1 MIKNNLLAVVLFA
14 TIFVGSF
21 TIGENTAL
29 FFNLL
34 GVVVVLS
41 GLLGAMF
48 LSYPTKSIGVACNVA
63 WNAYR
68 IDLPSH
74 DKIIEVLMELSVR
87 SRSKGMIALEDME
100 ATTTISYLKRT
111 LSLLVDNYGIEEM
124 REILQ
129 TEMYYFKQRRIQHE
143 RLIRH
148 AARLAPAFGVAGSV
162 IGLIAMLSGIGDPD
176 VIVKSIPIA
185 LTSTLYGIVLSN
197 FFLTPMA
204 ENLHSKTENELL
216 IQKLITDGVIA
227 IQYEQNPYRLVKRLE
242 SFLTPAAR
250 HENQYSFNEIRDKIQ
265 EMKHEVAQ
273 EVA

>member
-1 MIKNNLLAVVLFA
+1 MIKSNLIAVVLFA
-14 TIFVGSF
+14 SIFIGSF
-21 TIGENTAL
+21 AIGENTGL
-29 FFNLL
+29 FFNIL
-34 GVVVVLS
+34 GLVIVLS

-48 LSYPTKSIGVACNVA
+48 LSYPTKSIGIACGVA

-68 IDLPSH
+68 IELPSH
-74 DKIIEVLMELSVR
+74 ERIIETLMELSVR
-87 SRSKGMIALEDME
+87 SRSKGMIALEDAE
-100 ATTTISYLKRT
+100 ETTTISYLKRT
-111 LSLLVDNYGIEEM
+111 LSLLMDNYRMEEM

-176 VIVKSIPIA
+176 VIIKSIPIA

-197 FFLTPMA
+197 FLLIPMA
-204 ENLHSKTENELL
+204 ENLHSKTQNELL

-227 IQYEQNPYRLVKRLE
+227 IRYEQNPYRLVRKLE

-250 HENQYSFNEIRDKIQ
+250 HETQYSFDEIRDKIHDMQ
-265 EMKHEVAQ
+265 DEIAGEA
-273 EVA
+273 A

>member
-1 MIKNNLLAVVLFA
+1 MIKSNLTAAVLFA
-14 TIFVGSF
+14 AIFVGSF
-21 TIGENTAL
+21 TFGGNTEL

-34 GVVVVLS
+34 GLVIVLS

-48 LSYPTKSIGVACNVA
+48 LSYPSRSIGIACGVA

-68 IDLPSH
+68 IELPTH
-74 DKIIEVLMELSVR
+74 EQIIETLMELSVR
-87 SRSKGMIALEDME
+87 SRKKGMIALEDAE
-100 ATTTISYLKRT
+100 ETTTIGYLKRT
-111 LSLLVDNYGIEEM
+111 LSLLVDSYGIDEM
-124 REILQ
+124 RDILQ

-176 VIVKSIPIA
+176 VIIKSIPIA

-197 FFLTPMA
+197 FLLIPMA
-204 ENLHSKTENELL
+204 ENLHSKTQNELL

-227 IQYEQNPYRLVKRLE
+227 IRYEQNPYRLVKKLE

-250 HENQYSFNEIRDKIQ
+250 HDDQYSFEEIRDRIYDMQ
-265 EMKHEVAQ
+265 NEASREVA
-273 EVA
+273 

>member
-1 MIKNNLLAVVLFA
+1 MIKSNLTAAVLFA
-14 TIFVGSF
+14 AIFVGSF
-21 TIGENTAL
+21 TFGGNTEL

-34 GVVVVLS
+34 GLVIVLS

-48 LSYPTKSIGVACNVA
+48 LSYPSRSIGIACGVA

-68 IDLPSH
+68 IQLPTH
-74 DKIIEVLMELSVR
+74 EQIIETLMELSVR
-87 SRSKGMIALEDME
+87 SRKKGMIALEDAE
-100 ATTTISYLKRT
+100 ETTTIGYLKRT
-111 LSLLVDNYGIEEM
+111 LSLLVDSYGIDEM
-124 REILQ
+124 RDILQ

-176 VIVKSIPIA
+176 VIIKSIPIA

-197 FFLTPMA
+197 FLLIPMA
-204 ENLHSKTENELL
+204 ENLHSKTQNELL

-227 IQYEQNPYRLVKRLE
+227 IRYEQNPYRLVKKLE

-250 HENQYSFNEIRDKIQ
+250 HDDQYSFEEIRDRIYDMQ
-265 EMKHEVAQ
+265 NEASREVA
-273 EVA
+273 

>member
-1 MIKNNLLAVVLFA
+1 MIKSNLTAVFLFA
-14 TIFVGSF
+14 LIFVGSF
-21 TIGENTAL
+21 SLGDNAGL

-34 GVVVVLS
+34 GLVIVLS

-48 LSYPTKSIGVACNVA
+48 LSYPAKNIGIACGVA

-68 IDLPSH
+68 IELPSH
-74 DKIIEVLMELSVR
+74 NRIIEMLMELSVR
-87 SRSKGMIALEDME
+87 SRSKGIIALEDAE
-100 ATTTISYLKRT
+100 ETTTISYLKRT
-111 LSLLVDNYGIEEM
+111 LSLLMDSYRMEEM
-124 REILQ
+124 RDILQ

-176 VIVKSIPIA
+176 VIIKSIPVA

-197 FFLTPMA
+197 FFLIPMA
-204 ENLHSKTENELL
+204 ENLHSKTQNELL

-227 IQYEQNPYRLVKRLE
+227 IHYEQNPYRLVKKLE

-250 HENQYSFNEIRDKIQ
+250 HESQYSFAEIRDKIHDMQ
-265 EMKHEVAQ
+265 NEATGEVA
-273 EVA
+273 

>member
-1 MIKNNLLAVVLFA
+1 MIKSNLLAVVLFA
-14 TIFVGSF
+14 SIFVGSF
-21 TIGENTAL
+21 TLGENTAL
-29 FFNLL
+29 FFNIL
-34 GVVVVLS
+34 GLAIVLS

-48 LSYPTKSIGVACNVA
+48 LSYPARNIGIACGVA

-74 DKIIEVLMELSVR
+74 DQIIETLMELSVR
-87 SRSKGMIALEDME
+87 SRSKGMIALEDTE

-111 LSLLVDNYGIEEM
+111 LSLLVDNYGIDEM

-162 IGLIAMLSGIGDPD
+162 VGLIAMLSGIGDPD
-176 VIVKSIPIA
+176 VIVKSIPVA

-197 FFLTPMA
+197 FFLIPMA
-204 ENLHSKTENELL
+204 ENLHSKTQNELL

-227 IQYEQNPYRLVKRLE
+227 IRYEQNPYRLVKRLE

-250 HENQYSFNEIRDKIQ
+250 HENQYSLAEIRDKIHD
-265 EMKHEVAQ
+265 MKHEIAE

>member
-1 MIKNNLLAVVLFA
+1 MIKSNLLAVVLFA
-14 TIFVGSF
+14 LIFVGSF
-21 TIGENTAL
+21 SLGENSAL

-34 GVVVVLS
+34 GMVIVLS

-48 LSYPTKSIGVACNVA
+48 LSYPARNIGVACGVA

-68 IDLPSH
+68 IDLPTH
-74 DKIIEVLMELSVR
+74 EKVIEALMELSVR
-87 SRSKGMIALEDME
+87 SRSKGMIALEDTE

-124 REILQ
+124 REILE

-204 ENLHSKTENELL
+204 ENLHSKTQNELL

-227 IQYEQNPYRLVKRLE
+227 IRYEQNPYRLVKRLE

-250 HENQYSFNEIRDKIQ
+250 HENQYSFDEIRDKIQ
-265 EMKHEVAQ
+265 DMKHEVAE

>member
-1 MIKNNLLAVVLFA
+1 MIKSNLMAVILFA
-14 TIFVGSF
+14 AIFVGSF
-21 TIGENTAL
+21 AAGENSAL
-29 FFNLL
+29 FFNIFGLAI
-34 GVVVVLS
+34 VLS

-48 LSYPTKSIGVACNVA
+48 LSYPAKNIGIACGVA

-68 IDLPSH
+68 IELPSH
-74 DKIIEVLMELSVR
+74 EEIIDTLMELSVR
-87 SRSKGMIALEDME
+87 SRSRGMIALEDAE
-100 ATTTISYLKRT
+100 DTTTISYLKRT
-111 LSLLVDNYGIEEM
+111 LSLLVDSYRMEEM
-124 REILQ
+124 RDILQ

-176 VIVKSIPIA
+176 VIIKSIPVA

-197 FFLTPMA
+197 FLLIPMA
-204 ENLHSKTENELL
+204 ENLHSKTQNELL

-227 IQYEQNPYRLVKRLE
+227 IRYEQNPYRLVRKLE

-250 HENQYSFNEIRDKIQ
+250 QENQYSFREIRAKIHDLQDK
-265 EMKHEVAQ
+265 A
-273 EVA
+273 AA

>member
-1 MIKNNLLAVVLFA
+1 MIKSNLTAAVLFA
-14 TIFVGSF
+14 AIFVGSF
-21 TIGENTAL
+21 TFGGNTEL

-34 GVVVVLS
+34 GLVIVLS

-48 LSYPTKSIGVACNVA
+48 LSYPSRSIGIACGVA

-68 IDLPSH
+68 IELPTH
-74 DKIIEVLMELSVR
+74 EQIIETLMELSVR
-87 SRSKGMIALEDME
+87 SRKKGMIALEDAE
-100 ATTTISYLKRT
+100 ETTTIGYLKRT
-111 LSLLVDNYGIEEM
+111 LSLLVDSYGIDEM
-124 REILQ
+124 RDILQ

-176 VIVKSIPIA
+176 VIIKSIPIA

-197 FFLTPMA
+197 FLLIPMA
-204 ENLHSKTENELL
+204 ENLHSKTQNELL

-227 IQYEQNPYRLVKRLE
+227 IRYEQNPYRLVKKLE

-250 HENQYSFNEIRDKIQ
+250 HDDQYSFEEIRDRIYDMQ
-265 EMKHEVAQ
+265 NDASREVA
-273 EVA
+273 

>member
-1 MIKNNLLAVVLFA
+1 MIKSNLIAVVLFA
-14 TIFVGSF
+14 SIFIGSF
-21 TIGENTAL
+21 AIGENTGL
-29 FFNLL
+29 FFNIL
-34 GVVVVLS
+34 GLVIVLS
-41 GLLGAMF
+41 GLLGALF
-48 LSYPTKSIGVACNVA
+48 LSYPTKSIGIACGVA

-68 IDLPSH
+68 IELPSH
-74 DKIIEVLMELSVR
+74 ERVIETLMELSVR
-87 SRSKGMIALEDME
+87 SRSKGMIALEDAE
-100 ATTTISYLKRT
+100 ETTTISYLKRT
-111 LSLLVDNYGIEEM
+111 LSLLMDNYRMEEM

-176 VIVKSIPIA
+176 VIIKTIPVA

-197 FFLTPMA
+197 FLLIPMA
-204 ENLHSKTENELL
+204 ENLHSKTQNELL

-227 IQYEQNPYRLVKRLE
+227 IRYEQNPYRLVRKLE

-250 HENQYSFNEIRDKIQ
+250 HETEYSFAEIRDKIHDMQ
-265 EMKHEVAQ
+265 DAVSGEA
-273 EVA
+273 A

>member
-1 MIKNNLLAVVLFA
+1 MIKSNLTAAVLFA
-14 TIFVGSF
+14 AIFIGSF
-21 TIGENTAL
+21 AFGENTEL
-29 FFNLL
+29 FFNIL
-34 GVVVVLS
+34 GLVIVLS

-48 LSYPTKSIGVACNVA
+48 LSYPTRSIGIACAVA

-68 IDLPSH
+68 IELPTH
-74 DKIIEVLMELSVR
+74 EKIIETLMELSVR
-87 SRSKGMIALEDME
+87 SRKKGMIALEDAE
-100 ATTTISYLKRT
+100 ETTTISYLKRT
-111 LSLLVDNYGIEEM
+111 LALLMDSYGIDEM
-124 REILQ
+124 RDILQ

-176 VIVKSIPIA
+176 VIIKSIPVA

-197 FFLTPMA
+197 FFLIPMA
-204 ENLHSKTENELL
+204 ENLHSKTQNELL

-227 IQYEQNPYRLVKRLE
+227 IRFEQNPYRLVKKLE

-250 HENQYSFNEIRDKIQ
+250 HENQYSFEEIRNKIHDMQ
-265 EMKHEVAQ
+265 DETSREVA
-273 EVA
+273 

>member
-1 MIKNNLLAVVLFA
+1 MIKSNLLAVVLFA
-14 TIFVGSF
+14 LIFVGSF
-21 TIGENTAL
+21 SLGENSAL

-34 GVVVVLS
+34 GMVIVLS

-48 LSYPTKSIGVACNVA
+48 LSYPARNIGVACGVA

-68 IDLPSH
+68 IDLPTH
-74 DKIIEVLMELSVR
+74 EKVIEALMELSVR
-87 SRSKGMIALEDME
+87 SRSKGMIALEDTE

-124 REILQ
+124 REILE

-204 ENLHSKTENELL
+204 ENLHSKTQNELL

-227 IQYEQNPYRLVKRLE
+227 IRYEQNPYRLVKRLE

-250 HENQYSFNEIRDKIQ
+250 HENQYSFEEIRDKIQ
-265 EMKHEVAQ
+265 DMKHEVAE

>member
-1 MIKNNLLAVVLFA
+1 MIKSNLTAAVLFA
-14 TIFVGSF
+14 AIFVGSF
-21 TIGENTAL
+21 TFGGNTEL

-34 GVVVVLS
+34 GLVIVLS

-48 LSYPTKSIGVACNVA
+48 LSYPSRSIGIACGVA

-68 IDLPSH
+68 IQLPTH
-74 DKIIEVLMELSVR
+74 EQIIETLMELSVR
-87 SRSKGMIALEDME
+87 SRKKGMIALEDAE
-100 ATTTISYLKRT
+100 ETTTIGYLKRT
-111 LSLLVDNYGIEEM
+111 LSLLVDSYGIDEM
-124 REILQ
+124 RDILQ

-176 VIVKSIPIA
+176 VIIKSIPIA

-197 FFLTPMA
+197 FLLIPMA
-204 ENLHSKTENELL
+204 ENLHSKTQNELL

-227 IQYEQNPYRLVKRLE
+227 IRYEQNPYRLVKKLE

-250 HENQYSFNEIRDKIQ
+250 HDDQYSFEEIRDRIYDMQ
-265 EMKHEVAQ
+265 NDASREVA
-273 EVA
+273 